1 MDIPFLPPGN
11 YRFPDPRPALA
22 ENEGLVCVSTDLAV
36 PRLLAAYPLGIFP
49 WFEENGVFFWFSTAP
64 RTVLLPDKI
73 HIGRS
78 LAKTLRNKPY
88 VVTVNRN
95 FPAVIAACAQIV
107 RPGQESSWIGPA
119 FRQAYGELH
128 EAGHAHSF
136 ECWYPD
142 GEGNLNLAGGFYGV
156 QIGRAFFGESMFAAQ
171 PDASKIAFAC
181 AVPYLAECGI
191 ELIDCQQDTHHLAR
205 FGSQQMAFND
215 FQDTALRLSLS
226 GLQQPITR
234 SILRESCNGLTVRH
248 IG

>member
-1 MDIPFLPPGN
+1 MEIPFLPPGDH
-11 YRFPDPRPALA
+11 RFPDPRPALA

-49 WFEENGVFFWFSTAP
+49 WFEENGVFFWFAIAP
-64 RTVLLPDKI
+64 RAVLFPKKI

-78 LAKTLRNKPY
+78 LSKTLRNKSY
-88 VVTVNRN
+88 AVTVNRN
-95 FPAVIAACAQIV
+95 FPEVIATCSRIE

-119 FRQAYGELH
+119 FRQAYTELH
-128 EAGHAHSF
+128 KAGHAHSF

-142 GEGNLNLAGGFYGV
+142 DEGILNLAGGFYGV

-205 FGSQQMAFND
+205 FGSEQMEFND
-215 FQDTALRLSLS
+215 FQAATLRLSLS
-226 GLQQPITR
+226 DLQQPINQGV
-234 SILRESCNGLTVRH
+234 LREQNIR
-248 IG
+248 